1 MGYIYIPQPKYQKIT
16 NLFKNT
22 NIGIAFKTTTTL
34 HHLIKPIEPIRLQ
47 EREKKLEYTKLRARP
62 ATKRMSG
69 RQVEL
74 KIKIPGTHT
83 VH

>member
-1 MGYIYIPQPKYQKIT
+1 M
-16 NLFKNT
+16 
-22 NIGIAFKTTTTL
+22 
-34 HHLIKPIEPIRLQ
+34 
-47 EREKKLEYTKLRARP
+47 KKVECTKLHARP

-83 VH
+83 AH